1 MPDISSLRFPARMA
15 RTAALWNARAAGPS
29 FGQLLLFAFA
39 ATLLLTRAVQ
49 ASPQGSIQVSAA
61 WARATP
67 PGISVGA
74 AYLLIRNAGAADN
87 LIRVDCPLA
96 ERVEMHSSTLVGGVM
111 HMRPVT
117 DLLLPAHGELR
128 FAPESL
134 HLMLLGL
141 KSPLVAGEHVP
152 LVLTFKSGVHVSA
165 DAVVRGLSEG
175 GPSE

>member
-1 MPDISSLRFPARMA
+1 MPTAKRAFHLAVARLLPACAVVAPSALITLNGPCHARHLITALPGTNGPHGCSVECPCSRSLVR
-15 RTAALWNARAAGPS
+15 
-29 FGQLLLFAFA
+29 
-39 ATLLLTRAVQ
+39 
-49 ASPQGSIQVSAA
+49 SAA
-61 WARATP
+61 AFR
-67 PGISVGA
+67 
-74 AYLLIRNAGAADN
+74 
-87 LIRVDCPLA
+87 
-96 ERVEMHSSTLVGGVM
+96 TLVGGVM

-175 GPSE
+175 APSE